1 METNFP
7 IFNIK
12 WHTIQ
17 EKYII
22 HEYNKVE
29 CIMNTAISKY
39 FCNDTQQGEL
49 IYLNSRFKSSVSANK
64 FNLLVNLSSK
74 IVDL

>member
-1 METNFP
+1 
-7 IFNIK
+7 
-12 WHTIQ
+12 
-17 EKYII
+17 
-22 HEYNKVE
+22 
-29 CIMNTAISKY
+29 MNTAISKY